1 VKPLDPRLLR
11 YSRSSRGFLLLSVLI
26 AMSGAA
32 LSIAQAYLLTSVITE
47 LFQKDRAIADMSS
60 TLRALVSVFIG
71 KAILGYIANFVSSR
85 FSTRIKSELREGL
98 INKVIG
104 GESDALHRLG
114 PAELSL
120 LISRGINNLDGYFS
134 KFVPQ
139 LFIAAIIPL
148 TVGVAIALQDW
159 KSGIIVICT
168 IPLIPIFGILIGRF
182 TAAATQKKM
191 ETLGFLSGYFLDL
204 LSGLPTLKVYNRSKL
219 QVKKLGEIGDKY
231 RKETMKVLRISFLSS
246 LALELVATLSVALLA
261 VSIGIRLVDG
271 SMTLTSGLIVLILA
285 PEVYWPIRQV
295 AAYFHAA
302 EDGVSVSNKI
312 FEILDAKEVNGS
324 EIVPDIKAIT
334 WSELTVEYP
343 NRSTIMIPAGQ
354 LVAGKIHAL
363 VGPSGA
369 GKSTL
374 IAILLGFTQI
384 STGEI
389 IVSTSQGDFAFDRIE
404 KNHWRSLLSWMPQDP
419 HFASTTVG
427 EIVNKNQDAL
437 ADVSLNIS
445 DLPEGMDTHIGA
457 LQDAISVGQKRKL
470 ALARAFAKPSAL
482 LILDEPTA
490 SVDDVSEDE
499 INRTLEREAM
509 DGRIILVASH
519 RPMTI
524 AAASNTI
531 RIAAR

>member
-1 VKPLDPRLLR
+1 MKPLDPRLLR
-11 YSRSSRGFLLLSVLI
+11 YSRSSRGFLLLSVII
-26 AMSGAA
+26 ALSGAA
-32 LSIAQAYLLTSVITE
+32 LSIAQAYLLTSLITE
-47 LFQKDRAIADMSS
+47 LFQKDRAIEDMGA
-60 TLRALVSVFIG
+60 TLRILVAVFIG
-71 KAILGYIANFVSSR
+71 KAALGYISNFVSSR

-120 LISRGINNLDGYFS
+120 FISRGINNLDGYFS
-134 KFVPQ
+134 KFIPQ
-139 LFIAAIIPL
+139 LFIASIIPL
-148 TVGVAIALQDW
+148 AVGIAITLQDW

-168 IPLIPIFGILIGRF
+168 IPLIPLFGILIGRF
-182 TAAATQKKM
+182 TASATQKKM
-191 ETLGFLSGYFLDL
+191 ETLGLLSGYFLDL

-219 QVKKLGEIGDKY
+219 QTKKLGEIGDTY
-231 RKETMKVLRISFLSS
+231 RKETMKVLRVSFLSS

-261 VSIGIRLVDG
+261 VSIGIRLVNG
-271 SMTLTSGLIVLILA
+271 SMTLSSGLIVLILA

-302 EDGVSVSNKI
+302 EDGVSVSNQI
-312 FEILDAKEVNGS
+312 FEILDSESVNGTQ
-324 EIVPDIKAIT
+324 IVPDIKAIT
-334 WSELTVEYP
+334 WSELTVSYP
-343 NRSTIMIPAGQ
+343 NRSTIVIPAGQ
-354 LVAGKIHAL
+354 LTTGKIHAL

-389 IVSTSQGDFAFDRIE
+389 VVSTSSGDFSFDQIE

-419 HFASTTVG
+419 HFASTSVG
-427 EIVNKNQDAL
+427 EIINHKESVL
-437 ADVSLNIS
+437 SDVSLKVS
-445 DLPEGMDTHIGA
+445 DLPNGLYTHIGA

-470 ALARAFAKPSAL
+470 ALARAFSKPSAL

-490 SVDDVSEDE
+490 SVDDVSEEE
-499 INRTLEREAM
+499 INRTLEREAKA
-509 DGRIILVASH
+509 GRIILVASH
-519 RPMTI
+519 RPTTI
-524 AAASNTI
+524 ASATNTI
-531 RIAAR
+531 KIVAR